1 MAKFLSFNIVNTGA
15 VTTEGPVLVNVD
27 LIRHVAYATA
37 TGILTL
43 GLSATATSSVAFLIK
58 NVAKGAAGA
67 GTIPAITSGTP
78 VIQAV
83 NRAITANPGGIKAGV
98 TFGKDQTGGVPP
110 VGQAPLATNLQMYA
124 ATATFTA

>member
-15 VTTEGPVLVNVD
+15 ATTEGPVLVNVD
-27 LIRHVAYATA
+27 LIRHVAYATE

-43 GLSATATSSVAFLIK
+43 GLSATATSTVAFLIK
-58 NVAKGAAGA
+58 NVTTGAVA
-67 GTIPAITSGTP
+67 IPAITSGTP

-83 NRAITANPGGIKAGV
+83 NRAITANPGGVKSAV
-98 TFGKDQTGGVPP
+98 AFGRDQTGGVPP
-110 VGQAPLATNLQMYA
+110 AGQGPLATNLQMYA

>member
-43 GLSATATSSVAFLIK
+43 GLSATATSAVAFLIK
-58 NVAKGAAGA
+58 NVATGAVG
-67 GTIPAITSGTP
+67 IPAITSGTP
-78 VIQAV
+78 LIQAV
-83 NRAITANPGGIKAGV
+83 NRAMTANPGGIKAGV

-110 VGQAPLATNLQMYA
+110 VGQGPLTTNLQMYA

>member
-15 VTTEGPVLVNVD
+15 ATTEGPVLVNVD

-58 NVAKGAAGA
+58 NVSTGAVG
-67 GTIPAITSGTP
+67 IPAITSGTP
-78 VIQAV
+78 VIQSV
-83 NRAITANPGGIKAGV
+83 NRAITANPGGVKSAV
-98 TFGKDQTGGVPP
+98 AFGKDQTGGVPP
-110 VGQAPLATNLQMYA
+110 VGQAPLTTNLQMFA